1 MLKEEQKNRQ
11 VKIMFETNKEGK
23 QVVAAGSASDLL
35 SSLIDKEYIGKWL
48 WTSYRYYIF
57 LTLIYTQIQT
67 LSNCF
72 CIRTTT
78 GSLAPN

>member
-48 WTSYRYYIF
+48 LHHIDITYF
-57 LTLIYTQIQT
+57 
-67 LSNCF
+67 
-72 CIRTTT
+72 
-78 GSLAPN
+78 